1 MAIAQTALRY
11 CLGIAI
17 CLGAGATLSACS
29 PPAENGKTTAK
40 SVRPPHLVATAPVLR
55 GAGRYTTVRTGTLRA
70 RRTVRIFNQEEGRIT
85 QVTSFEGDTVP
96 VGAPL
101 ILMDDALLRAQLDK
115 AAATR
120 RQAEQ
125 EIRRLRELER
135 RNLATDEGLTRA
147 STTLEVAQAEEVLLR
162 TRIGYTR
169 ILAPFEGIV
178 TERLVEPGDVVPRY
192 SHLATLSDPSSLVT
206 DVPVSELL
214 IPYLKEG
221 DAVEVRIDALA
232 DVGNSGRIQRIYPN
246 IDPKTRTGTV
256 EIALDPVPAGAR
268 PGQLCRVTLTLP
280 AIERKLIPF
289 AAVRHD
295 AAGEYV
301 YVLGDNEKVKRQPVR
316 SGLIFGDQIAVL
328 DGLSEGEQ
336 IVVKG
341 FLGLSDGKSV
351 KRVTEPTPGAKQP
364 QPDKSMEQASGQ

>member
-1 MAIAQTALRY
+1 MSMAHSALRFG
-11 CLGIAI
+11 LNLAI
-17 CLGAGATLSACS
+17 LACMGATISACS
-29 PPAENGKTTAK
+29 RPADNGAATTKLA
-40 SVRPPHLVATAPVLR
+40 RPPHLVATSAVLR
-55 GAGRYTTVRTGTLRA
+55 EAARYTTVRTGTLRA

-85 QVTSFEGDTVP
+85 QVTSFEGDTVATG
-96 VGAPL
+96 GAM

-147 STTLEVAQAEEVLLR
+147 STTLEVAQAEEALLR

-169 ILAPFEGIV
+169 ISAPFEGIV

-214 IPYLKEG
+214 LPYLKEG
-221 DAVEVRIDALA
+221 DAVEVRIDALG
-232 DVGNSGRIQRIYPN
+232 DTSHSGRIQRIYPN
-246 IDPKTRTGTV
+246 IEPKTRTGTV
-256 EIALDPVPAGAR
+256 EIALDPVPSGAR
-268 PGQLCRVTLTLP
+268 PGQLCRVALTLP
-280 AIERKLIPF
+280 AIERKMIPF

-301 YVLGDNEKVKRQPVR
+301 YTLQDEQKVKRQSIR
-316 SGLIFGDQIAVL
+316 SGLIFGDKIAVL
-328 DGLSEGEQ
+328 DGLNEGEQ
-336 IVVKG
+336 VVVKG
-341 FLGLSDGKSV
+341 FLGLNDGKSV
-351 KRVTEPTPGAKQP
+351 KRVTEGTSSAMKLRTGKG
-364 QPDKSMEQASGQ
+364 KEQASGQ